1 MKAYEIHNLLLQSA
15 LKCWG
20 ENTCD
25 VLIVGDPNKEVHKIA
40 TCFKLT
46 MEMVD
51 KAVAEGVDMVITHE
65 PTFSRDDPC
74 TEYKYAL
81 DQQRLKKLQESGL
94 TVYRYH
100 DHAHDREP
108 DYIHAGFWKTLGL
121 NVKPLPLESF
131 AVRRYELE
139 EPLTVRE
146 LGLLIKERLNLE
158 AIKMAGPEDTLVRTV
173 CLALGWVGL
182 KTIRAFADMDAE
194 LYITGETD
202 EVFSLEYIRDA
213 NYFGA
218 QKSAFLLG
226 HYGAE
231 YAGMRLL
238 AEDLNKSVAPT
249 VFLDSGEVFHFL

>member
-1 MKAYEIHNLLLQSA
+1 MKAFEIHNLLLQDA
-15 LKCWG
+15 LKLWG
-20 ENTCD
+20 DDTCD
-25 VLIVGDPNKEVHKIA
+25 VLIAGDPNKEVRKIA

-46 MEMVD
+46 MELVD

-74 TEYKYAL
+74 DKYNEL
-81 DQQRLKKLQESGL
+81 DGKRLQKLQDSGL

-100 DHAHDREP
+100 DHAHDRLP
-108 DYIHAGFWKTLGL
+108 DYIHAGFWNALGL
-121 NVKPLPLESF
+121 QGELLTPESF
-131 AVRRYELE
+131 AVRYYRLE
-139 EPLTVRE
+139 TPLTVRE
-146 LGLLIKERLNLE
+146 FGLQIKEKLHLD
-158 AIKMAGPEDTLVRTV
+158 AIKMVGPEDTLVKTV
-173 CLALGWVGL
+173 CLALGWVNL
-182 KTIRAFADMDAE
+182 KMIRSFVDTDAE

-202 EVFSLEYIRDA
+202 EVFSQEYIRDA

-249 VFLDSGEVFHFL
+249 IFLDGGEVFHFL